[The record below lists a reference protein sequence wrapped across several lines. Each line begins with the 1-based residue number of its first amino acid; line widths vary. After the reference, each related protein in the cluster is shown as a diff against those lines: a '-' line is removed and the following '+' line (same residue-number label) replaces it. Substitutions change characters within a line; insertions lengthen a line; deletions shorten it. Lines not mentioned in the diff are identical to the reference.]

1 MYARE
6 CKKEEEG
13 REKDIRVTMLT
24 LCRQA
29 LICSSQKVTARCI
42 GTIVPV
48 PAPPD
53 FQLENEPVLSYKK
66 GSPERAE
73 LEKVLDKM
81 ANDCEEVP
89 LVIGDK
95 EIKSDLCRY
104 QVMPHNHKAKVAKY
118 YWATP
123 DLVKKAIDVAV
134 KAQREWEKCPI
145 EKRLEIWLRAADL
158 MAKKYRQHLNAATML
173 GQSKTVIQAEIDS
186 AAELIDFFKMHGY
199 FVKDALKYQPIS
211 PNKDTLNSMRYRGMD
226 GFVAAV
232 SPFNFTAIGGN
243 LSYTPALMGNAVLW
257 KPSDTAL
264 LSNWWIFK
272 ICREAG
278 VPPGVVNFVPCDG
291 PVFGDTI
298 TASPYLSGINF
309 TGSVPTFNRLWMQV
323 GQNLGKYKNYPKL
336 IGECGGKNYHF
347 VHPSADVESVA
358 NGTIRSAFE
367 FNGQKCSACSRMYV
381 PESLW
386 DKVREG
392 LLSIRKGLKLGDVRD
407 FSVFTGAVIDANAFK
422 RISGYI
428 NHAKNSPNLEI
439 IGGGGYDDSRGYFI
453 EPTIVQ
459 SKDPK
464 DKIMTE
470 EIFGPV
476 LSIYVYKDSKLDETM
491 KLVES
496 STPYALTGSIFTQDE
511 QWAKKALEEFKYT
524 AGNFYVNDK
533 STGSVVGQQPF
544 GGSRMSGTNDKAGGP
559 HYALRWASPQAI
571 KETFVPLR
579 EFDYP
584 YMRS

>member
-1 MYARE
+1 MT
-6 CKKEEEG
+6 
-13 REKDIRVTMLT
+13 RVST
-24 LCRQA
+24 
-29 LICSSQKVTARCI
+29 RCL

-48 PAPPD
+48 PNPVD
-53 FQLENEPVLSYKK
+53 FPLENEPILTYKK

-81 ANDCEEVP
+81 SKECEEVP
-89 LVIGDK
+89 LVIGNE
-95 EIKSDLCRY
+95 EIKTNSCKY
-104 QVMPHNHKAKVAKY
+104 QVMPHNHEAKIAKY
-118 YWATP
+118 HWASP
-123 DLVKKAIDVAV
+123 NLVKKSIDVAV

-145 EKRLEIWLRAADL
+145 EKRLDIWLRAADL
-158 MAKKYRQHLNAATML
+158 MANKYRQQLNAATML

-186 AAELIDFFKMHGY
+186 AAELIDFFRMHGY
-199 FVKDALKYQPIS
+199 FAKEALKYQPIS
-211 PNKDTLNSMRYRGMD
+211 PNRKETLNSMRYRGMD

-278 VPPGVVNFVPCDG
+278 VPPGVVNFIPCKG
-291 PVFGDTI
+291 PVFGDVI

-309 TGSVPTFNRLWMQV
+309 TGSVPTFNHLWMQV
-323 GQNLGKYKNYPKL
+323 GQNLNKYKNYPKL

-347 VHPSADVESVA
+347 VHPSADVESVV
-358 NGTIRSAFE
+358 NGTIKSSFE

-386 DKVREG
+386 PKIKEG
-392 LLSIRKGLKLGDVRD
+392 LLSIRDTLKIGDVRD
-407 FSVFTGAVIDANAFK
+407 FTVFTGAVIDAAAFK
-422 RISGYI
+422 RISCYI
-428 NHAKNSPNLEI
+428 DHAKKSPDLEI
-439 IGGGGYDDSRGYFI
+439 IGGGKYDDSRGYFI
-453 EPTIVQ
+453 DPTIVV
-459 SKDPK
+459 SKNPK
-464 DKIMTE
+464 DKIITE

-476 LSIYVYKDSKLDETM
+476 LTIYVYKDTELDETM

-496 STPYALTGSIFTQDE
+496 STPYALTGSIFSQDE
-511 QWAKKALEEFKYT
+511 QWAKRALEEFKYT

-559 HYALRWASPQAI
+559 HYVLRWASPQSI

-579 EFDYP
+579 EHDYE

>member
-1 MYARE
+1 
-6 CKKEEEG
+6 
-13 REKDIRVTMLT
+13 MLS

-29 LICSSQKVTARCI
+29 LIANTQKVSTRCL

-48 PAPPD
+48 SNPPE
-53 FQLENEPVLSYKK
+53 FSLENEPILSYTK

-81 ANDCEEVP
+81 ANECEEIP
-89 LVIGDK
+89 LVIGNE
-95 EIKSDLCRY
+95 EIKTDLCRY
-104 QVMPHNHKAKVAKY
+104 QVMPHNHKAKIAKY
-118 YWATP
+118 YWATQ

-158 MAKKYRQHLNAATML
+158 MAKKYRQQLNAATML

-186 AAELIDFFKMHGY
+186 AAELIDFFKMHAY
-199 FVKDALKYQPIS
+199 FAKDSLKYKPIS
-211 PNKDTLNSMRYRGMD
+211 PNCKETLNSMRYRGMD
-226 GFVAAV
+226 GFIAAV

-278 VPPGVVNFVPCDG
+278 VPPGVVNFVPCEG

-347 VHPSADVESVA
+347 VHPSADWESVV
-358 NGTIRSAFE
+358 NGSIKSAFE

-386 DKVREG
+386 PKIKEE
-392 LLSIRKGLKLGDVRD
+392 LLSIRDKLKIGDVRD
-407 FSVFTGAVIDANAFK
+407 FTMFTGAVIDATAFK

-428 NHAKNSPNLEI
+428 EHAKKSSNLEI
-439 IGGGGYDDSRGYFI
+439 IGGGKYDDSRGYFI
-453 EPTIVQ
+453 DPTIVVT
-459 SKDPK
+459 KNPK

-476 LSIYVYKDSKLDETM
+476 LTIYVYKDSALDETM

-496 STPYALTGSIFTQDE
+496 STPYALTGSIFAQDE
-511 QWAKKALEEFKYT
+511 HWARKALEEFKYT

-559 HYALRWASPQAI
+559 HYVLRWASPQSI

-579 EFDYP
+579 GHDYP
-584 YMRS
+584 YMKS